1 MPSTFAIILAL
12 ALCLTLAALAIRKGR
27 RAPELKAEAIL
38 LEEAVVTQPVAPGLE
53 GRASLRRPGGQG
65 LPIKVRA
72 TDGSQA
78 FARGDRVRII
88 DVSGGVCIVE
98 SADQEHRAR

>member
-1 MPSTFAIILAL
+1 MPLTLAIIVAL
-12 ALCLTLAALAIRKGR
+12 AICLALAALAIRKSR
-27 RAPELKAEAIL
+27 QAPRLKIEAVL
-38 LEEAVVTQPVAPGLE
+38 LEEAVVTEPVVPGLE
-53 GRASLRRPGGQG
+53 GRATLCRPEVQD

-72 TDGSQA
+72 TDTSQA

-98 SADQEHRAR
+98 SADQEHWAR